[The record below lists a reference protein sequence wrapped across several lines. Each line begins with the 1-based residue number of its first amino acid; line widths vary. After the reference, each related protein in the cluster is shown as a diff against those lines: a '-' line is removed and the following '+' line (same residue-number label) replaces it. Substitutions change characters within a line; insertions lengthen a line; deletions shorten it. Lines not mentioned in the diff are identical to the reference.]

1 MTPDEVVIES
11 ANAAVR
17 TVGTDRFRK
26 LTEYALRLVGKEV
39 AAHLRP
45 GDSPGLF
52 APVDIEVDGKD
63 RTGAILVLE
72 DRVILGWVVGTFK
85 PKNFDAVVPK
95 DTIKSMEDATKG
107 ASAFS
112 KERQGLVIDTDGKR
126 WRLTFHA
133 VFEGGRSIVPWLIGV
148 SDGAIRLNFGG
159 DEEVEAGA

>member
-1 MTPDEVVIES
+1 
-11 ANAAVR
+11 
-17 TVGTDRFRK
+17 
-26 LTEYALRLVGKEV
+26 
-39 AAHLRP
+39 
-45 GDSPGLF
+45 LF

-72 DRVILGWVVGTFK
+72 DRVILGWVVGTLK

-159 DEEVEAGA
+159 EVEAGA